1 MGYYLFFINLITMG
15 CFGIDKFKAMNK
27 SWRIP
32 EKHLLILTLCGGSIG
47 AILGM
52 ILFNHKVKKPI
63 FKWGI
68 PLIMIGQIVLIWIY
82 FHV

>member
-1 MGYYLFFINLITMG
+1 MGY
-15 CFGIDKFKAMNK
+15 FGIDKFKAMNK

>member
-1 MGYYLFFINLITMG
+1 MNLQ
-15 CFGIDKFKAMNK
+15 IDKFKAMNK